1 MSPHPLCTHY
11 HATFS
16 SNEKNILKW
25 GLRRD
30 HKRIWGCSGKKFVYL
45 AKSYDEALW
54 WILQWYQYNLW
65 DMVSKESD
73 YTWGNLWGGFGVE
86 RLESLMTKVPMIDD
100 GVVVFGID
108 TRGLNVITRCEN
120 PEEEPIDYIVEG
132 DISEVYLRVI
142 GREPAEK
149 VKRWLHKKIEIQ

>member
-1 MSPHPLCTHY
+1 MSPDPIYTYY

-30 HKRIWGCSGKKFVYL
+30 HKRIWECSGKKSVYL

-54 WILQWYQYNLW
+54 WILQWYQYKFW
-65 DMVSKESD
+65 DMVSHESD
-73 YTWGNLWGGFGVE
+73 YKWGNSWGGISIE
-86 RLESLMTKVPMIDD
+86 RLETMMTKVPMIDE
-100 GVVVFGID
+100 GVVIFGID
-108 TRGLNVITRCEN
+108 ARGLKVITRGIHL
-120 PEEEPIDYIVEG
+120 EEEPIDYIVEG

-142 GREPAEK
+142 GREPADK
-149 VKRWLHKKIEIQ
+149 VKRWLHKKIEIG